1 MPAPLKEALVR
12 ETARRESNV
21 NDVAPRSSPTTFDV
35 AYTPTG
41 RRRKVL
47 AGSSP
52 VLLLRVPDDSQ
63 ARAGEGRSARG
74 HERQRPHQPHPRGRP
89 RRAAQGLTKGHH
101 VSAER
106 QDARLE
112 GQGARRHHRRRQ
124 LRQLAAPGR
133 RVLQGRVA
141 RGRRPGPHA
150 RRSRRVPHLRH
161 RVHGRVR
168 RRQGQ
173 GRRRPRR
180 RHLGAPERHDQVR
193 RREEDRH
200 HRLPRHDARRH
211 RQVPRPRSS
220 RRRRATRT
228 TSSASSRR
236 PARTSSSTTCPSAPR
251 RRRSGTRSRSSTPA
265 WRW

>member
-1 MPAPLKEALVR
+1 MPGPLKKALVR
-12 ETARRESNV
+12 ETARRGASL
-21 NDVAPRSSPTTFDV
+21 NDVAVGLLADAFDV
-35 AYTPTG
+35 AFTPSG
-41 RRRKVL
+41 RQEPCSRVEPRRP
-47 AGSSP
+47 APRPGRP
-52 VLLLRVPDDSQ
+52 Q
-63 ARAGEGRSARG
+63 ARAGEGRQPRG
-74 HERQRPHQPHPRGRP
+74 HERQRPHQPHTCGRP
-89 RRAAQGLTKGHH
+89 RRAAHDETKGHH

-106 QDARLE
+106 QGARLE

-133 RVLQGRVA
+133 RVLQGRLV

-193 RREEDRH
+193 R
-200 HRLPRHDARRH
+200 
-211 RQVPRPRSS
+211 
-220 RRRRATRT
+220 T
-228 TSSASSRR
+228 SRR
-236 PARTSSSTTCPSAPR
+236 PAS
-251 RRRSGTRSRSSTPA
+251 RSRA
-265 WRW
+265 A